1 MNKKESNI
9 QTAFI
14 LSIVAHSIMLLFVIV
29 PGYIS
34 IPGDTI
40 TRLIVAL
47 TYFPAPM
54 ILGIISANMNKV
66 TSLEGVG
73 TKFRVYRIIT
83 NILSAI
89 AIILG
94 AVLTFIFSITYMFH
108 F

>member
-14 LSIVAHSIMLLFVIV
+14 LSIVAHSIMFLFIIV

-54 ILGIISANMNKV
+54 VLGIISANMNKV
-66 TSLEGVG
+66 DSLEGVG
-73 TKFRVYRIIT
+73 TKSKVYRIGT
-83 NILSAI
+83 NFRSAI
-89 AIILG
+89 AIMLG
-94 AVLTFIFSITYMFH
+94 PVLTGLFLIVYTFH
-108 F
+108 L